1 MGKINRL
8 SYKKS
13 GKREKIDRLYYEM
26 SGERE
31 KSIAYLIKSLEN
43 GKNR

>member
-13 GKREKIDRLYYEM
+13 GERENINRLPYKM

-31 KSIAYLIKSLEN
+31 QSIDYPLKSLEN
-43 GKNR
+43 GKNQ